1 MLTGSRRRK
10 DDVDTT
16 PAGIVGQ
23 GRASLNHTRR
33 RPQIVD
39 KDSQGCED
47 LVMED
52 SPMSNALKDADNLAR
67 LERLRPRY
75 ERLNEMRI
83 RNAAEKERADRDLE
97 DARRNAIEVA
107 GTDDLDELR
116 AMITENYEKNT
127 RDLDAFERLITDI
140 EARIKAVTEQG
151 T

>member
-1 MLTGSRRRK
+1 
-10 DDVDTT
+10 
-16 PAGIVGQ
+16 
-23 GRASLNHTRR
+23 
-33 RPQIVD
+33 
-39 KDSQGCED
+39 
-47 LVMED
+47 
-52 SPMSNALKDADNLAR
+52 MSNALKDADNLAR